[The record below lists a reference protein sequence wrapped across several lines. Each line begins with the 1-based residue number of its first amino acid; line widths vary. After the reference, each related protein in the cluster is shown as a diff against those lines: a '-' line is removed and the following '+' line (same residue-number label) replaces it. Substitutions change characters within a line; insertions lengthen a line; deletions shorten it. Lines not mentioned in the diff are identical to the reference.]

1 MKKVLVAFMVMGL
14 LTAALAVVGCSKPA
28 ADTQVQTDA
37 AAAQAQDQ
45 AQQQAQDQAQ
55 QAQPAQQAPAPTQ
68 SGQITE
74 DEAKAIAFGHAGV
87 TEADV
92 SHLYV
97 HLETDDG
104 ITKYEVDFNVGTTE
118 YDYDIDAASGS
129 ILEVG
134 VDVADDDDDW
144 DDYDD

>member
-28 ADTQVQTDA
+28 ADTQAQTDA

-45 AQQQAQDQAQ
+45 AQDQAQ
-55 QAQPAQQAPAPTQ
+55 QAQQQAQPAEQAPAPAQ

-74 DEAKAIAFGHAGV
+74 DQAKAIAFGDAGV

-118 YDYDIDAASGS
+118 YDYDIDAMTGAIITAHS
-129 ILEVG
+129 EV
-134 VDVADDDDDW
+134 DD
-144 DDYDD
+144 